1 MLATLQGI
9 LVITGDKTSPVSNA
23 RSNFLPLHSDET
35 KNRATPPTLRWVLGS
50 LPSPQRTQAARQ
62 KQTAMNFN

>member
-35 KNRATPPTLRWVLGS
+35 KN
-50 LPSPQRTQAARQ
+50 
-62 KQTAMNFN
+62 